1 MEITVS
7 QAQGKA
13 PVTVLH
19 LKGAVTEEEQLEARA
34 QEAYAGGARNF
45 LIDLSEVPYMSS
57 SGLRALHALYMMVR
71 GEGAGE
77 SEGIRRGTY
86 TSPHLKL
93 LKPNKDV
100 LEVLKTAG
108 YDMFLEIYKDEKTAL
123 SSF

>member
-13 PVTVLH
+13 TITVLH

-108 YDMFLEIYKDEKTAL
+108 YDMFLEIHKDEKTAL

>member
-1 MEITVS
+1 MEIVVS
-7 QAQGKA
+7 EAQGKA
-13 PVTVLH
+13 PITVFH
-19 LKGAVTEEEQLEARA
+19 LKGPVTEEEQLEARA
-34 QEAYAGGARNF
+34 QEAYANGSRNF

-71 GEGAGE
+71 GDGSGE

-86 TSPHLKL
+86 TAPHLKL
-93 LKPNKDV
+93 LKPTKDV

>member
-1 MEITVS
+1 MEIIIS
-7 QAQGKA
+7 QAQGKS
-13 PVTVLH
+13 PVTVFH

-108 YDMFLEIYKDEKTAL
+108 YDMFLEIYKDEKSAL